1 LRHVREGDGE
11 VHDGVTDPTRIAAA
25 EERALVLAA
34 RAGDLDAYAEL
45 VRRHQRAAV
54 QSARAMG
61 AGDWAEDAAQEAFVS
76 AWHALDRFAED
87 RRFRPWLLAIVVN
100 EVRNRRRQWRRRDVI
115 VQRVAHRLGP
125 QEPAAS
131 QELAEQSERRRR
143 LVEALSR
150 LPEKQRQAVTF
161 RYLLDLTEE
170 ETASALGWPRGSV
183 KSRLSRALARLHADP
198 AVRALL
204 GGEDA

>member
-1 LRHVREGDGE
+1 
-11 VHDGVTDPTRIAAA
+11 
-25 EERALVLAA
+25 
-34 RAGDLDAYAEL
+34 
-45 VRRHQRAAV
+45 
-54 QSARAMG
+54 
-61 AGDWAEDAAQEAFVS
+61 
-76 AWHALDRFAED
+76 
-87 RRFRPWLLAIVVN
+87 
-100 EVRNRRRQWRRRDVI
+100 

-150 LPEKQRQAVTF
+150 LPEKQRLVVTF